1 MDTGAWWRGAVCL
14 RPALGLGTIAMLAPE
29 NKNVCVFY
37 GLCLMFFFFSF
48 VCVSFFFYVPD
59 LLTLS
64 DRLSVLEALR
74 DAGSPV
80 AWRSRP

>member
-1 MDTGAWWRGAVCL
+1 MDTGAWRRGAVCL

-37 GLCLMFFFFSF
+37 GLCLMFFFLNLCVFFSHNL
-48 VCVSFFFYVPD
+48 PD